1 MTMTQFVTRFFLPAL
16 LASATYATA
25 IAQDVTLT
33 ILHTNDTHSRI
44 MPLEDTDPEYP
55 DMGGVAR
62 REAYFEQVR
71 AEEPNV
77 LVFDSGDFSQGTPFY
92 SVFKG
97 EAEVELMN
105 ELHYDAATIGNHEFD
120 YGLDNLS
127 ELVDE
132 ADFPIVCTN
141 YDFTRTP
148 LKGKVERYLILRR
161 GGLRI
166 GVIGLGA
173 RPEGLVQAKNYEGM
187 QFVEPY
193 EIAEKTAHYLKHRR
207 RCDIVV
213 CLSHLGMDCSAV
225 SPYCDRQLVA
235 RTSSID
241 VVLGGHSHTYMRQ
254 PEYIY
259 NAAGRAVPVMQN
271 GKNGVYVGRFDL
283 KFEKK

>member
-44 MPLEDTDPEYP
+44 MPLEDTDPEHP

-132 ADFPIVCTN
+132 ADFPIVSTN

-148 LKGKVERYLILRR
+148 LKGKVKRYLILRR

-213 CLSHLGMDCSAV
+213 CLSHLGWRMAPPDADDSTM
-225 SPYCDRQLVA
+225 VA
-235 RTSSID
+235 ATRGID
-241 VVLGGHSHTYMRQ
+241 IVLGGHSHTYMER
-254 PEYIY
+254 PEYVRD
-259 NAAGRAVPVMQN
+259 ADGRPVPVSQN
-271 GKNGVYVGRFDL
+271 GKHGVFVGRV
-283 KFEKK
+283 EMTIRNRR